1 MGFLRQEKW
10 TGLPFPSPEDLPDPG
25 IKPESHALRGG
36 FFTSEPPGK
45 LVYEKTVLINL
56 CVLVLLVCFLLQSPE
71 NLQRRNTSLCVMWLT
86 LMKKSFLI
94 YHF

>member
-25 IKPESHALRGG
+25 IKPESHALGGG

-71 NLQRRNTSLCVMWLT
+71 NLQRRNISLCVMWLT
-86 LMKKSFLI
+86 LMKKSFLS